1 MDPVGLLLW
10 VSAIVFLLGEALA
23 LLDPRLGR
31 TASERGRSWAR
42 SAPWRPV
49 ALGAGLLLLFTH
61 IVYAW
66 PW

>member
-1 MDPVGLLLW
+1 MDLVGLLLW
-10 VSAIVFLLGEALA
+10 VSVIVFLLGEALA
-23 LLDPRLGR
+23 LLDPRFGK
-31 TASERGRSWAR
+31 TASERVRSWAR

-61 IVYAW
+61 IIYAW